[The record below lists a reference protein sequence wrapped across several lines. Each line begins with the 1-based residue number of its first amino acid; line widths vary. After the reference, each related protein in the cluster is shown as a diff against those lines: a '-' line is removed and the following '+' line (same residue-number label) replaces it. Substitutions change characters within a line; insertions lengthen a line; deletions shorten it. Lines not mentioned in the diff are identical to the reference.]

1 MQQALTAGEWRNAAD
16 GARFAVQNPAN
27 TDIVGHAP
35 RSTIADAE
43 RAIEA
48 AHAAFPARPVA

>member
-1 MQQALTAGEWRNAAD
+1 MQQALTAGEWQNAAD

-27 TDIVGHAP
+27 AEIVGHAP
-35 RSTIADAE
+35 HRTIADVE

-48 AHAAFPARPVA
+48 AHAAFHTWPNA